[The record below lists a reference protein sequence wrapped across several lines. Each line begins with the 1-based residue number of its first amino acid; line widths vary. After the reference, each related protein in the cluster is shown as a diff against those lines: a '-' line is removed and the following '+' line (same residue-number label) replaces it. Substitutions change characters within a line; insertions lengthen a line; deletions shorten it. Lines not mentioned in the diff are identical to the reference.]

1 MQKALYI
8 MSEDI
13 FNLVYGDN
21 ERIEIEALVDVYA
34 PRLDSASLNDNLDII
49 RQMEIMVT
57 SWGAPVI
64 DESFLQN
71 VPNLKAV
78 FYGAGSIRHITP
90 ESFWDRGIIIASAYM
105 ANAEPVAE
113 FTLSQ
118 ILFCMKSGW
127 QYALKL
133 KAEAAYTRDLPITG
147 VYGSTV
153 GIISLGAI
161 GRRVCELLKPF
172 DVNILAYDPFASPD
186 DLPNPNMRLCSM
198 DEVFAQSDVVSLHT
212 PWLKETEGL
221 ITGRHIASMKRFSS
235 FINTS
240 RGAIV
245 RETEMIEALR
255 QRPDLIAVLD
265 VTNPEPPAEGSPL
278 YTLPNVVLTP
288 HIAGSMGGECRRM
301 GRYMTDDLRRYV
313 NGEKM
318 LRQIDREKAK
328 LLA

>member
-1 MQKALYI
+1 

-13 FNLVYGDN
+13 FNLVYGET
-21 ERIEIEALVDVYA
+21 ERAEIETLVDIYA
-34 PRLDSASLNDNLDII
+34 PRLDSSLLAQNSDVLE
-49 RQMEIMVT
+49 QMEVMIT
-57 SWGAPVI
+57 SWGAPVM
-64 DESFLQN
+64 DASFLAN
-71 VPNLKAV
+71 TPNLKAV
-78 FYGAGSIRHITP
+78 LYGAGSIRHITP
-90 ESFWDRGIIIASAYM
+90 EPFWDRGIVITSAYY

-118 ILFCMKSGW
+118 ILFCLKSGW

-133 KAEAAYTRDLPITG
+133 KAEFNYSRDVPVKG

-172 DVNILAYDPFASPD
+172 NVNILAYDPYTPPD
-186 DLPNPNMRLCSM
+186 DLPSQNVRLCSL
-198 DEVFAQSDVVSLHT
+198 DEVFSQSDVVSLHT
-212 PWLKETEGL
+212 PCLKETEGL
-221 ITGRHIASMKRFSS
+221 IKERHISSMKQFSS

-245 RETEMIEALR
+245 NETEMIDVLR

-265 VTNPEPPAEGSPL
+265 VTNPEPPVEGSPL
-278 YTLPNVVLTP
+278 YQLPNVVLTP
-288 HIAGSMGGECRRM
+288 HIAGSMSGECRRM
-301 GRYMTDDLRRYV
+301 GKYMTDELRRYV

-318 LRQIDREKAK
+318 LWQIDREKAK

>member
-8 MSEDI
+8 MSDDI
-13 FNLVYGDN
+13 FNLVYGEN
-21 ERIEIEALVDVYA
+21 ERTEIESMVDVFA
-34 PRLDSASLNDNLDII
+34 PRLDTASLADNLESLN
-49 RQMEIMVT
+49 QMKVMIT
-57 SWGAPVI
+57 SWGAPVM
-64 DESFLQN
+64 DASFLAT

-90 ESFWDRGIIIASAYM
+90 EPFWDRDILITSAYH

-118 ILFCMKSGW
+118 ILFCLKSGW
-127 QYALKL
+127 QYVTKL
-133 KAEAAYTRDLPITG
+133 KKESSYTRVIPITG
-147 VYGSTV
+147 IYGSTV

-161 GRRVCELLKPF
+161 GRRVCELLNSF
-172 DVNILAYDPFASPD
+172 DVNILAYDPFASESH
-186 DLPNPNMRLCSM
+186 LPNPRIHLCSL
-198 DEVFAQSDVVSLHT
+198 DEVFSQSDVVSLHT

-221 ITGRHIASMKRFSS
+221 ITCKHIASMKPYSS

-245 RETEMIEALR
+245 KENELIDVLR
-255 QRPDLIAVLD
+255 QRPDLFAVLD
-265 VTNPEPPAEGSPL
+265 VTNPEPPTDNSPL
-278 YTLPNVVLTP
+278 YQLPNVILTP
-288 HIAGSMGGECRRM
+288 HIAGSVGGECRRM
-301 GRYMTDDLRRYV
+301 GKYMTDDLRRYV

-318 LRQIDREKAK
+318 LWQIDKEMAK